1 MISTTDI
8 GTTLA
13 ISPAQ
18 FTPTVPTSLAELLVR
33 IDRRTGTQEGMLHAV
48 AARFVE
54 YVGLTGEA
62 VSIEMLHDQ
71 KESFISHLKAGKYK
85 TSSVK
90 SYRNYLNILLRRAHE
105 AGWVRPKKVLPSEW
119 QVIADVMPRRAQR
132 SILSFAVRI
141 GRGPGTLC
149 EDDLAAW
156 RQERVKAGR
165 SLKDAEGDCSRFR
178 TAIART
184 GLSSQLPLIRPRNK
198 HYGVALADMHPDL
211 RQEVEELMDWKVS
224 EFQLD
229 RPFGARIRPISAKR
243 LTNLFCRITGFVQKI
258 AHKPEVT
265 SLSDLISRDHI
276 AGFATWGRNT
286 RKMKGQSLSSGL
298 GMVYAALRH
307 NPRYKALDLSWFK
320 SIIDQ
325 MPHESQSTIDQRKA
339 KKYISYQEAEQI
351 PGRIRAQRMKTKA
364 PNPRT
369 LALHAR
375 NELLMLW
382 LLILAWRQ
390 RNIRDCRVTGDNP
403 NLFEAP
409 ISPFSMATRPSWV
422 AEQERASPGTS
433 FWQIHFDPSETKT
446 KNEVNAFLPSE
457 LVPLL
462 EEYLSIHRP
471 VLVGK
476 SDPGTLFVS
485 STGRPMKVGQMR
497 SLVTKLASAHAGV
510 PVTPHLYRDIVAYE
524 WLKTHPEDYLTVS
537 KLLWH
542 RNLNTTLRIYGRRFD
557 ESTGVARM
565 DDWRSSRSKKAA

>member
-1 MISTTDI
+1 MNSITDI

-13 ISPAQ
+13 TSASQ
-18 FTPTVPTSLAELLVR
+18 FTPTVPTNLTELLLL
-33 IDRRTGTQEGMLHAV
+33 IDRKTGTQEGMLHAV
-48 AARFVE
+48 AARFLE
-54 YVGLTGEA
+54 YVGLNGEA
-62 VSIEMLHDQ
+62 ASIEMLHDQ
-71 KESFISHLKAGKYK
+71 KESFIAYLKAGKYK
-85 TSSVK
+85 PSSVR
-90 SYRNYLNILLRRAHE
+90 SYRNYLNILLRRAGE
-105 AGWVRPKKVLPSEW
+105 AGWVRPQNVLPPKW
-119 QVIADVMPRRAQR
+119 QIIADVMPRRAQR

-141 GRGPGTLC
+141 GRDPETLC

-184 GLSSQLPLIRPRNK
+184 GLSAQLPLIKPRNK

-211 RQEVEELMDWKVS
+211 RQEVGELVDWKVS
-224 EFQLD
+224 DFQLD
-229 RPFGARIRPISAKR
+229 RPSGARIRPISAKL
-243 LTNLFCRITGFVQKI
+243 LTNLFCRITGYVQNI
-258 AHKPEVT
+258 TNNPEIT
-265 SLSDLISRDHI
+265 SLSNLINRDHI

-286 RKMKGQSLSSGL
+286 RKMKGRSLSSGL
-298 GMVYAALRH
+298 AMIYAALRH
-307 NPRYKALDLSWFK
+307 HPRYKALDLTWFE

-325 MPHESQSTIDQRKA
+325 MPIESQSTIDQRKA
-339 KKYISYQEAEQI
+339 KKYISYAEAEQI
-351 PGRIRAQRMKTKA
+351 PGRIRAQRMKAKA
-364 PNPRT
+364 PTPRT
-369 LALHAR
+369 LAIHAR

-390 RNIRDCRVTGDNP
+390 KNVRECRVAGDNP
-403 NLFEAP
+403 NLSKAP

-422 AEQERASPGTS
+422 AEQERSSPGKS
-433 FWQIHFDPSETKT
+433 YWQIRFDPSETKT

-524 WLKTHPEDYLTVS
+524 WLRTHPEDFLTIS

-542 RNLNTTLRIYGRRFD
+542 RNLNTTLKIYGRRFD
-557 ESTGVARM
+557 ESTGIARM